1 LGLILGS
8 KALRG
13 RENWQI
19 QSGAKGESAEDVFFQ
34 VLTKHFLGTKYQI
47 RKKPREFKDIYSN
60 VSLAEET
67 LSQIY
72 NPNETW
78 SHGIIPDY
86 AIDNVKSKKSIY
98 VEVKSQDGW
107 VEGKPRNAGR
117 GNVHERSNKY
127 FTPGLQK
134 ILREK
139 GNLPSHVLPFWVVF
153 QGDIARDPKRV
164 REISL
169 WYSGIESHFL
179 LWHNSQDPAQLLNHF
194 EKEIAPILD

>member
-1 LGLILGS
+1 MGS

-13 RENWQI
+13 RENWQT
-19 QSGAKGESAEDVFFQ
+19 QSGKKGGKAELNFYEVMQ
-34 VLTKHFLGTKYQI
+34 IHFKNSPYQI
-47 RKKPREFKDIYSN
+47 REKPREFKDIYSN
-60 VSLAEET
+60 VDLDAST

-72 NPNETW
+72 NPDETW

-86 AIDNVKSKKSIY
+86 AIDNTKTKKTIY
-98 VEVKSQDGW
+98 TEVKSQDGW
-107 VEGKPRNAGR
+107 VEGKVRKDGR

-139 GNLPSHVLPFWVVF
+139 GNIPDGVLPFWVVF

-169 WYSGIESHFL
+169 WYQGIESHFL
-179 LWHNSQDPAQLLNHF
+179 LWHDSTNPNQLLKHF
-194 EKEIAPILD
+194 DKFIAPILD

>member
-1 LGLILGS
+1 MSS

-13 RENWQI
+13 RANWQI
-19 QSGAKGESAEDVFFQ
+19 SSGTKGETAEDAFY
-34 VLTKHFLGTKYQI
+34 LALSAHFKGTKYKV
-47 RKKPREFKDIYSN
+47 RKKPREFKNIYAN
-60 VSLAEET
+60 VSLTEET

-78 SHGIIPDY
+78 THGIIPDY
-86 AIDNVKSKKSIY
+86 AIDNAETKKSIY

-134 ILREK
+134 ILREM
-139 GNLPSHVLPFWVVF
+139 GHLSPDVLPFWVVF
-153 QGDIARDPKRV
+153 QGDVARDPKRV

-169 WYSGIESHFL
+169 WYTGIESHFL
-179 LWHNSQDPAQLLNHF
+179 LWHNSKNPKQLIEHF
-194 EKEIAPILD
+194 ENEIKPILD

>member
-1 LGLILGS
+1 VGS
-8 KALRG
+8 RALRG
-13 RENWQI
+13 RENWQST
-19 QSGAKGESAEDVFFQ
+19 SGAKGEVAEDAFYA
-34 VLTKHFLGTKYQI
+34 VLTKHFKGTPYRI
-47 RKKPREFKDIYSN
+47 RKKPREFKDIYSK
-60 VSLAEET
+60 VSLREET
-67 LSQIY
+67 LRQIY

-86 AIDNVKSKKSIY
+86 AIDNIETGKTIY

-139 GNLPSHVLPFWVVF
+139 GNLPNDVLPFWVVF

-169 WYSGIESHFL
+169 WYEGIESNFL
-179 LWHNSQDPAQLLNHF
+179 LWHNSRKAAQLIEHF
-194 EKEIAPILD
+194 DSKIAPILS

>member
-1 LGLILGS
+1 MGS
-8 KALRG
+8 KDLRG
-13 RENWQI
+13 RSNWQI
-19 QSGAKGESAEDVFFQ
+19 QSGAKGESAEEFFYTVMQ
-34 VLTKHFLGTKYQI
+34 DHFKGTPYRI

-60 VSLAEET
+60 VSLGEET
-67 LSQIY
+67 LNQIY
-72 NPNETW
+72 NPDETW

-86 AIDNVKSKKSIY
+86 AIDNIETDKSIY

-107 VEGKPRNAGR
+107 VEDKPRNAGR

-139 GNLPSHVLPFWVVF
+139 GNLPESVLPFWVVF

-169 WYSGIESHFL
+169 WYQGIESHFL
-179 LWHNSQDPAQLLNHF
+179 LWHNSRKPDQLIKHF
-194 EKEIAPILD
+194 DDLIAPLLA

>member
-1 LGLILGS
+1 MGS

-13 RENWQI
+13 RENWQN
-19 QSGAKGESAEDVFFQ
+19 QSGQKGGKAELQFFS
-34 VLTKHFLGTKYQI
+34 VLQDHFEGSDFRI
-47 RKKPREFKDIYSN
+47 REKPREFKDIYSN
-60 VSLAEET
+60 VSLDPET

-86 AIDNVKSKKSIY
+86 AIDNLRTRKTIY
-98 VEVKSQDGW
+98 TEVKSQDGW
-107 VEGKPRNAGR
+107 VEGKERKAGR

-134 ILREK
+134 ILRDK
-139 GNLPSHVLPFWVVF
+139 GGISKEFLPFWVVF

-169 WYSGIESHFL
+169 WYEGIERHFL
-179 LWHNSQDPAQLLNHF
+179 LWHDSTKPTQLLNHF
-194 EKEIAPILD
+194 DDFIAPILE